1 MDPTTLAI
9 IEAAEI
15 ASKIIGAIET
25 IKSLFSKKPKPT
37 DPVSALKPYL
47 VAIINHLQFIEQQ
60 NKEIIQ
66 KLDSLPEIFR
76 GILRDELHNQRLT
89 DHYNN
94 LESLYLTLSAIGDH
108 EKWDLSSAG
117 WISISESLTYI
128 YRYEYR
134 ISKISEILLWT
145 SFADFASGGKA
156 NAVFLALIENKI
168 DYLASSRSEVQAKY
182 EVSVK
187 QLRSLV
193 SAEYVSQSNI
203 DQISRIEDLQFS
215 LCSDKTK
222 TIQVQREVV
231 ETISDPECCRSRT
244 VRKII
249 IENQTVPDDGF
260 NAARDAMRL
269 SIQSNIAE
277 TLSYGQ
283 SLSEICSA
291 QILMKWSFSLFNGQ
305 SFANADFVTREPSD
319 EESNEFLNGAT
330 PPFLLGLSQCYGH

>member
-25 IKSLFSKKPKPT
+25 IKSLFGKKPKAT
-37 DPVSALKPYL
+37 DPVSTLKPYL

-60 NKEIIQ
+60 NREIIL

-76 GILRDELHNQRLT
+76 GIIRDELHNQRLT

-94 LESLYLTLSAIGDH
+94 LESLYLTLSAIGDN

-117 WISISESLTYI
+117 WLSISESLTYI
-128 YRYEYR
+128 YKYEYR
-134 ISKISEILLWT
+134 ISKISETLLWT
-145 SFADFASGGKA
+145 NFADFASGGKA
-156 NAVFLALIENKI
+156 TAVFVALIENKI
-168 DYLASSRSEVQAKY
+168 EYLASSRSEIQAKY
-182 EVSVK
+182 EISIK

-193 SAEYVSQSNI
+193 STEYVNQSNI
-203 DQISRIEDLQFS
+203 DQITRIEDLQFS
-215 LCSDKTK
+215 LYPDRTK

-231 ETISDPECCRSRT
+231 ETTGDPDCCRSRT

-249 IENQTVPDDGF
+249 IENKTVPDEGF
-260 NAARDAMRL
+260 SAAREAMRL
-269 SIQSNIAE
+269 SIQSSIAE

-291 QILMKWSFSLFNGQ
+291 QTLMKWSLNLFNEQ
-305 SFANADFVTREPSD
+305 ALLNIDFVTREPSI
-319 EESNEFLNGAT
+319 EENIGFLDGLT
-330 PPFLLGLSQCYGH
+330 PPFLRGLSSCYGH